1 MAYTLDN
8 GRYIVYTKRMIRN
21 NDTKKVNE
29 MRETEMNYDEYLQ
42 RAEMY
47 RNERTAV
54 IETLERFGCTN
65 IKVDSL
71 DSTVPMGACWSMTLP
86 NGTKWAGGFGAVR
99 LLIESECKPL
109 RMTRRDVLRLSHDE
123 NGKRWTVK
131 NRG

>member
-1 MAYTLDN
+1 
-8 GRYIVYTKRMIRN
+8 
-21 NDTKKVNE
+21 
-29 MRETEMNYDEYLQ
+29 MRETEMTWAEYL
-42 RAEMY
+42 RHAKTY
-47 RNERTAV
+47 RNEKNTV
-54 IETLERFGCTN
+54 IETLEEFGCTD

-71 DSTVPMGACWSMTLP
+71 DSTVPMGACQSMTLP
-86 NGTKWAGGFGAVR
+86 NGTKWAGGFFAVR

>member
-1 MAYTLDN
+1 
-8 GRYIVYTKRMIRN
+8 
-21 NDTKKVNE
+21 
-29 MRETEMNYDEYLQ
+29 MNYDEYLQ

-54 IETLERFGCTN
+54 IETLERFGCTD
-65 IKVDSL
+65 IKVNGL
-71 DSTVPMGACWSMTLP
+71 DSITVPMGTCWAMTLP

-109 RMTRRDVLRLSHDE
+109 RMTRRDVLRLSNDA